1 MKNSIG
7 QDPRSDRKA
16 RWMRTARAVPLAA
29 MAAVSLGACSAQSIY
44 SKQGATP
51 TYGLPVTNNDTP
63 YTQCLVSLGRQQSTN
78 MPIFT
83 VGEVADKT
91 GQVDRSNNSHVLT
104 QGITEMMIS
113 AFFKTRRVAMVE
125 RFDLRIPLA
134 EARMV
139 EQKLAI
145 APAQTAA
152 PIRASNF
159 VVMGALTELNY
170 NIVSEG
176 ARLSVGGVGGGAR
189 TVIINVGLDVR
200 VVNSQSFDVRYVSSL
215 QKQIFGYEVEAN
227 VFRFFGSRLVE
238 FDAGRIQNE
247 PLQLGVRSVV
257 EMAVY
262 QIMTDYLGL
271 PSSPECQLERT
282 THAEEYLPKPK
293 GATK

>member
-1 MKNSIG
+1 
-7 QDPRSDRKA
+7 
-16 RWMRTARAVPLAA
+16 MRAIPLIAVAA
-29 MAAVSLGACSAQSIY
+29 LSLGACSAQNVY
-44 SKQGATP
+44 PKQGVRP

-63 YTQCLVSLGRQQSTN
+63 YSQCLSALARIPGN
-78 MPIFT
+78 NLPIFT

-91 GQVDRSNNSHVLT
+91 GQVDRSNNGAVLS
-104 QGITEMMIS
+104 QGITEMMMS
-113 AFFKTRRVAMVE
+113 AFYKTRRVHLVE

-139 EQKLAI
+139 EQKLAM
-145 APAQTAA
+145 APAQTAG

-176 ARLSVGGVGGGAR
+176 VRLSVSGVGGGAR
-189 TVIINVGLDVR
+189 TVVINVGLDIR

-262 QIMTDYLGL
+262 QIMTEYLGL
-271 PSSPECQLERT
+271 PTSAECQLERT
-282 THAEEYLPKPK
+282 AYAEESLSKPK
-293 GATK
+293 GEKQ

>member
-1 MKNSIG
+1 
-7 QDPRSDRKA
+7 
-16 RWMRTARAVPLAA
+16 MRHIPLLCLAA
-29 MAAVSLGACSAQSIY
+29 VGLAACSAQDVY
-44 SKQGATP
+44 PRQGVRP
-51 TYGLPVTNNDTP
+51 TYGLPVTSNDTP
-63 YTQCLVSLGRQQSTN
+63 YSQCLANLARLPGNNV
-78 MPIFT
+78 PIFT

-91 GQVDRSNNSHVLT
+91 GQVDRSNNAAVLT

-113 AFFKTRRVAMVE
+113 AFYKTRRVALVE

-139 EQKLAI
+139 QQNLAI
-145 APAQTAA
+145 KPAQTSM

-176 ARLSVGGVGGGAR
+176 ARLSVAGIGGGAR
-189 TVIINVGLDVR
+189 TVVINVGLDVR
-200 VVNSQSFDVRYVSSL
+200 VVNSQSFDVGYVSSL

-262 QIMTDYLGL
+262 QIMTDYLRL
-271 PSSPECQLERT
+271 PGTPECALERT
-282 THAEEYLPKPK
+282 TYAAETLPKPQ
-293 GATK
+293 GAK

>member
-1 MKNSIG
+1 LEI
-7 QDPRSDRKA
+7 A
-16 RWMRTARAVPLAA
+16 VRALPAIALAA
-29 MAAVSLGACSAQSIY
+29 LSLAGCAGDSVY
-44 SKQGATP
+44 SRQGVRP
-51 TYGLPVTNNDTP
+51 TLGLPVTNNDTP
-63 YTQCLVSLGRQQSTN
+63 YSQCLTMLSKVPGTTL
-78 MPIFT
+78 PVFT

-91 GQVDRSNNSHVLT
+91 GQVDRSNNGAVLS
-104 QGITEMMIS
+104 QGITEMMMS
-113 AFFKTRRVAMVE
+113 AFYKTRRVNLVE

-139 EQKLAI
+139 EQKLAV

-152 PIRASNF
+152 PIRVSNF

-176 ARLSVGGVGGGAR
+176 ARLSIGGVGGGAR
-189 TVIINVGLDVR
+189 TVVINVGLDVR

-282 THAEEYLPKPK
+282 TYAEESLPKPK
-293 GATK
+293 GK

>member
-1 MKNSIG
+1 M
-7 QDPRSDRKA
+7 RKLSLMA
-16 RWMRTARAVPLAA
+16 LAA
-29 MAAVSLGACSAQSIY
+29 LSLGACSADSVHPR
-44 SKQGATP
+44 QGVRPA
-51 TYGLPVTNNDTP
+51 YGLPVTNNDTP
-63 YTQCLVSLGRQQSTN
+63 YSQCLAAFARIPGNNLPV
-78 MPIFT
+78 FT

-91 GQVDRSNNSHVLT
+91 GQVDRSNNGAVLS

-113 AFFKTRRVAMVE
+113 AFYKTRRVYLVE

-139 EQKLAI
+139 EQKLALP
-145 APAQTAA
+145 PAQTAG

-176 ARLSVGGVGGGAR
+176 ARLSVGGIGAGAR
-189 TVIINVGLDVR
+189 TVVINVGLDVR

-215 QKQIFGYEVEAN
+215 QKQIYGYEVEAN

-257 EMAVY
+257 EMAVH

-271 PSSPECQLERT
+271 PTSAECQLERT
-282 THAEEYLPKPK
+282 TYAEESLPKPK
-293 GATK
+293 GEKK

>member
-1 MKNSIG
+1 
-7 QDPRSDRKA
+7 
-16 RWMRTARAVPLAA
+16 MRNLPLIAIAA
-29 MAAVSLGACSAQSIY
+29 MSLSACSAQNVY
-44 SKQGATP
+44 SSQGVRP

-63 YTQCLVSLGRQQSTN
+63 YSQCLSALAKIPGN
-78 MPIFT
+78 NLPIFT

-91 GQVDRSNNSHVLT
+91 GQVDRSNNGAVLS
-104 QGITEMMIS
+104 QGITEMMMS
-113 AFFKTRRVAMVE
+113 AFYKTRRVNLVE

-139 EQKLAI
+139 EQRLAVP
-145 APAQTAA
+145 PAQTAA

-176 ARLSVGGVGGGAR
+176 ARLSISGIGAGAR
-189 TVIINVGLDVR
+189 TVVINVGLDIR

-262 QIMTDYLGL
+262 QIMTEYLGL
-271 PSSPECQLERT
+271 PTTAECQLERT
-282 THAEEYLPKPK
+282 NYAEESLTKPK
-293 GATK
+293 GEKR

>member
-1 MKNSIG
+1 VEI
-7 QDPRSDRKA
+7 
-16 RWMRTARAVPLAA
+16 TVRALSLITLAA
-29 MAAVSLGACSAQSIY
+29 LSLGACSGDTVY
-44 SKQGATP
+44 GKQGVRP

-63 YTQCLVSLGRQQSTN
+63 YSQCLSALSRLPAGNV
-78 MPIFT
+78 PIFT
-83 VGEVADKT
+83 IGEVADKT
-91 GQVDRSNNSHVLT
+91 GQVDRSNNGAVLS
-104 QGITEMMIS
+104 QGITEMMMS
-113 AFFKTRRVAMVE
+113 AFYKTRRVALVE

-139 EQKLAI
+139 EQKLAV
-145 APAQTAA
+145 APQQTVA

-176 ARLSVGGVGGGAR
+176 VRLSIGGVGGGAR
-189 TVIINVGLDVR
+189 TVVINVGLDVR
-200 VVNSQSFDVRYVSSL
+200 VVNSQSFDVRYISSL

-271 PSSPECQLERT
+271 PSSADCQLERT
-282 THAEEYLPKPK
+282 TYAEESLPKAK
-293 GATK
+293 K

>member
-1 MKNSIG
+1 MRSI
-7 QDPRSDRKA
+7 PYIL
-16 RWMRTARAVPLAA
+16 VAA
-29 MAAVSLGACSAQSIY
+29 TLSLGACAAQNVY
-44 SKQGATP
+44 PEGGVRP
-51 TYGLPVTNNDTP
+51 TLGLPVTTNDTP
-63 YTQCLVSLGRQQSTN
+63 YSQCLAELARMPGTN
-78 MPIFT
+78 LPVFS

-91 GQVDRSNNSHVLT
+91 GQIDRSNNGGTVLT
-104 QGITEMMIS
+104 QGVTEMMIS
-113 AFFKTRRVAMVE
+113 ALYKTHRISLVE
-125 RFDLRIPLA
+125 RYDLRIPLA

-139 EQKLAI
+139 QQKLAVK
-145 APAQTAA
+145 PAQTAR

-159 VVMGALTELNY
+159 VVMGALTELNF

-176 ARLSVGGVGGGAR
+176 ARLAISGIGGGGR
-189 TVIINVGLDVR
+189 TVVINVGLDIR
-200 VVNSQSFDVRYVSSL
+200 VVNSQSFDVEYVTSL

-271 PSSPECQLERT
+271 PSSPQCQLERLSY
-282 THAEEYLPKPK
+282 AADALPNPNGENK
-293 GATK
+293 